1 MEKELPKQFLDKINA
16 FKFMRPDETH
26 TSIIKELIKADWA
39 ISDYLQEF
47 KV

>member
-1 MEKELPKQFLDKINA
+1 
-16 FKFMRPDETH
+16 MRPDETR
-26 TSIIKELIKADWA
+26 SSVIKELIKADWD